1 MRIPEM
7 CELYNT
13 FLKSY
18 NTVANIT
25 AQLYSGKERSWKE
38 VKEIKK
44 DKQVS
49 LI

>member
-1 MRIPEM
+1 MRTPEM

-25 AQLYSGKERSWKE
+25 AQLYSGKERSWERGKGN
-38 VKEIKK
+38 KK
-44 DKQVS
+44 RIS
-49 LI
+49 RCH